1 MGGAPRGLTELRG
14 VAGRGPEPYTMSM
27 AGRTEQGRAGRA
39 SAEQGSRAGQGS
51 VAHEPE
57 PHVISLLPDL
67 PPEAPHVALERLHSH
82 VVQLC
87 LHTGSGHPRRF
98 MAPLPRFGGIS
109 VAMMTLG
116 STELRVLQPPR
127 SYPSVVEHF
136 RFGASTLQNLQN

>member
-39 SAEQGSRAGQGS
+39 RAEQGSRAGQGS

-57 PHVISLLPDL
+57 PHVISLVPDR
-67 PPEAPHVALERLHSH
+67 PPEVPHVALERLQPHA
-82 VVQLC
+82 VQLC

-98 MAPLPRFGGIS
+98 KAPLPPFGGIS
-109 VAMMTLG
+109 VAM
-116 STELRVLQPPR
+116 R
-127 SYPSVVEHF
+127 SH
-136 RFGASTLQNLQN
+136 